1 MRRAVLTFLLPC
13 WVVLPVAADDF
24 HDISGDY
31 LQNTGFDSNY
41 NYKVGDEGNVSQE
54 ILEIDGWTK
63 NISVNYTITGVY
75 QFGTAKTFNGAAVP
89 ANGYDGTANGGCLA
103 LSTGWTQSMLFVQ
116 QVTLPAGKYGLVSAV
131 YNCGTSAVGTSKMG
145 WLPDGGTAVLSKV
158 GEFPTQ
164 TWVTDTVWFE
174 ITAATAGNIQI
185 GYQAGGQGSANSAKI
200 VVDFVKLLRDTPIGK
215 TDVDVW
221 KDKLSPVITE
231 AETLYGDG
239 SGNEAAALKTAI
251 DAAKGAKD
259 DDNATTDAVKASIES
274 LNAAMEAYLWK
285 NPTGDAPTV
294 TTDPRFARGAT
305 MAFARMTATGSGITE
320 QGICWAEN
328 DNPTIDDNRTTKYL
342 ENNGRIYCLDQLLPG
357 TMYYMRAY
365 AITKGRQV
373 GYGDVIK
380 FSTIPK
386 GTIAYTIREGG
397 DADAVKRITAAVK
410 DAVNYW
416 NNLTSISG
424 LTTSV
429 GYNSGVP
436 TAECSYG
443 GWMSVGSNT
452 SYQATGTILHE
463 LLHGVGVIPWA
474 DTEWSRHNLR
484 ASVNNDGYGTGLWLG
499 DRVTEVLRFW
509 DNSTTTQLNGDYQ
522 HMWPYGINGAHE
534 DKGTEVL
541 YIGNGLVCQALGEDG
556 LQHTSKSFARPY
568 YSFSQQDGTKY
579 YLKNESEDGGLLS
592 SYLVPDQT
600 GNLVWRIM
608 SAEEA
613 AANDSAA
620 WNMTFTPGNQYYQLR
635 NAATGRYMSYAS
647 SGANGIKTV
656 AVSGTPTSSEDFQLM
671 KGRVD
676 VKMGSTNTQKRGYW
690 VIHPTSNWTPQCLQA
705 SSDGTTSAA
714 TFSIANSA
722 TAQRWLIL
730 TQEEMTQ
737 TEQYAV
743 SGLKSQIEEALASLK
758 KLMAVQHTE
767 DAAGTDEK
775 ANATI
780 SSVEQASANI
790 KTPYD
795 AQKLMAEVKAAVL
808 DFLNGATPTDIENP
822 FDLTYLLANPGMDAA
837 DGWSTAP
844 TLDYS
849 CGEFYEKT
857 ANMNQTISGLPAG
870 TYQFR
875 ANAFQ
880 RPGDYTAVYEPYN
893 SGTDNV
899 TAYLYAGSDKA
910 KLCNICKD
918 AQSQKLGKGREAEA
932 TTGIYIPDNMEAAAA
947 YFAKGLYENCVTTTL
962 AESGKSLKMGLSIIS
977 APSEYWCIFDNFRLL
992 FFGRMSKD
1000 DVTAI
1005 KTIEKQERKSS
1016 GKVFTL
1022 DGRQVGTGIK
1032 SLDDLPHGIYIVDG
1046 KKIVK

>member
-1 MRRAVLTFLLPC
+1 MRKTILAFLLPC
-13 WVVLPVAADDF
+13 YAVLPVAADDF
-24 HDISGDY
+24 HDISGAY

-75 QFGTAKTFNGAAVP
+75 QFGTAKTFNGVAVP
-89 ANGYDGTANGGCLA
+89 AKGYDGTAGGGCLA
-103 LSTGWTQSMLFVQ
+103 LSTGWTQSMLYEQ

-131 YNCGTSAVGTSKMG
+131 YNCGTSTVGTSKMG
-145 WLPDGGTAVLSKV
+145 WLPDGATAVLSKV
-158 GEFPTQ
+158 GEFPLQ

-174 ITAATAGNIQI
+174 ITAATVGNIQI
-185 GYQAGGQGSANSAKI
+185 GYQAGGQGSGNSAKI

-215 TDVDVW
+215 IDADVW
-221 KDKLSPVITE
+221 KDKLSPVVKE

-251 DAAKGAKD
+251 DAAKAVAA
-259 DDNATTDAVKASIES
+259 DDNATVEGVKESIES

-285 NPTGDAPTV
+285 NPTGDVPTA
-294 TTDPRFARGAT
+294 TTDSRFARGAT
-305 MAFARMTATGSGITE
+305 MAFARMTATGSDIIE

-328 DNPTIDDNRTTKYL
+328 DEPTIDDNRTTKHL
-342 ENNGRIYCLDQLLPG
+342 TNNGKIYRLDQLLPA

-380 FSTIPK
+380 FCTVPK
-386 GTIAYTIREGG
+386 GSISYTIRGG
-397 DADAVKRITAAVK
+397 DDAAAVARITAAVK
-410 DAVNYW
+410 NAVNYW
-416 NNLTSISG
+416 NNLTSIPNF
-424 LTTSV
+424 TTSV
-429 GYNSGVP
+429 GYNSGTP

-443 GWMSVGSNT
+443 GWMSVGAKT
-452 SYQATGTILHE
+452 SYQSTGTILHE

-484 ASVNNDGYGTGLWLG
+484 ASVNGDGYGTGLWLG

-509 DNSTTTQLNGDYQ
+509 DNSATSQLNGDYQ
-522 HMWPYGINGAHE
+522 HMWPYGINGANE
-534 DKGTEVL
+534 DTGSEVL

-556 LQHTSKSFARPY
+556 LQHTSQSFARPY
-568 YSFSQQDGTKY
+568 YSFSQEDGTRY

-600 GNLVWRIM
+600 GNLVWRVM
-608 SAEEA
+608 AADEA
-613 AANDSAA
+613 AKNDSAA
-620 WNMTFTPGNQYYQLR
+620 WSMTFTPGNQYYQLR
-635 NAATGRYMSYAS
+635 NVATGRYMSYAG

-656 AVSGTPTSSEDFQLM
+656 AVNGATTSSEDFQLM

-676 VKMGSTNTQKRGYW
+676 VKMGSANTQKRGYW

-705 SSDGTTSAA
+705 NSNGTTTAA
-714 TFSIANSA
+714 TFNIANSA

-730 TQEEMTQ
+730 TQEEMSQ

-743 SGLKSQIEEALASLK
+743 DGLKSQIDDALATLK
-758 KLMAVQHTE
+758 KLMAVPHTE
-767 DAAGTDEK
+767 DVAGTDDK
-775 ANATI
+775 ANATV

-795 AQKLMAEVKAAVL
+795 AQILMVEVKAAVL
-808 DFLNGATPTDIENP
+808 DFLNGATPTDAENP
-822 FDLTYLLANPGMDAA
+822 FELTYLLANPGMDAT

-844 TLDYS
+844 TLGYS

-857 ANMNQTISGLPAG
+857 ANMNQTLSGLPAG
-870 TYQFR
+870 TYQLR

-880 RPGDYTAVYEPYN
+880 RPGAYAAVYEPYT
-893 SGTDNV
+893 SGTDNI
-899 TAYLYAGSDKA
+899 TGYLFIGSEKV

-918 AQSQKLGKGREAEA
+918 ARPQKLGKGREVEA
-932 TTGIYIPDNMEAAAA
+932 TTGIYIPDNMEAAAT
-947 YFAKGLYENCVTTTL
+947 YFAKGLYENSVTTTL
-962 AESGKSLKMGLSIIS
+962 AESGKSLKMGLSVIS
-977 APSEYWCIFDNFRLL
+977 APSKYWCIFDNFRLL
-992 FFGRMSKD
+992 FFGRMSKE

-1005 KTIEKQERKSS
+1005 KTVEKQERKSS

-1022 DGRQVGTGIK
+1022 DGRQVLTN
-1032 SLDDLPHGIYIVDG
+1032 STNLDNLPHGIYIVDG
-1046 KKIVK
+1046 KKTVK

>member
-1 MRRAVLTFLLPC
+1 MRNSILKLLLPC
-13 WVVLPVAADDF
+13 CAVLPVAADDYY
-24 HDISGDY
+24 DVSGGY
-31 LQNTGFDSNY
+31 LQNTGFDSDY

-54 ILEIDGWTK
+54 ILEVNGWTK

-89 ANGYDGTANGGCLA
+89 ATGYDGTANGGCLA

-116 QVTLPAGKYGLVSAV
+116 QVKLPAGKYGLVTAT
-131 YNCGTSAVGTSKMG
+131 YNCGTSTVGTSKMG

-158 GEFPTQ
+158 SGFPCQ
-164 TWVTDTVWFE
+164 TWVADTVWFE
-174 ITAATAGNIQI
+174 ITDATAGKIQI

-200 VVDFVKLLRDTPIGK
+200 VVDFVKLLRDTPVGK
-215 TDVDVW
+215 IDVDLW
-221 KDKLSPVITE
+221 KEKLSPVIKE

-239 SGNEAAALKTAI
+239 SGNEATSLKTAI
-251 DAAKGAKD
+251 DAAKTTNA
-259 DDNATTDAVKASIES
+259 DDNATIEGVKAAMES

-285 NPTGDAPTV
+285 NPTGDVPTV
-294 TTDPRFARGAT
+294 TTDSRYARGVT
-305 MAFARMTATGSGITE
+305 MAFARMTATGSDIIE

-342 ENNGRIYCLDQLLPG
+342 ENNGKIYRLDQLLPA

-380 FSTIPK
+380 FCTIPK
-386 GTIAYTIREGG
+386 GSISYTIRGG
-397 DADAVKRITAAVK
+397 DDAAAVTRITAAVK
-410 DAVNYW
+410 NAVNYW
-416 NNLTSISG
+416 NNLTSIQNF
-424 LTTSV
+424 TTSV
-429 GYNSGVP
+429 GYNSGTP

-443 GWMSVGSNT
+443 GWMSVGAKT
-452 SYQATGTILHE
+452 SYQSTGTILHE
-463 LLHGVGVIPWA
+463 LLHGVGVIQWA

-484 ASVNNDGYGTGLWLG
+484 ASVNGDGYGTGLWLG

-509 DNSTTTQLNGDYQ
+509 DNSTTSQLNGDYQ
-522 HMWPYGINGAHE
+522 HMWPYGVNGANE
-534 DKGTEVL
+534 DTGSEVL
-541 YIGNGLVCQALGEDG
+541 YIGNSLICQALGEDG
-556 LQHTSKSFARPY
+556 LQHTPQSFARPY
-568 YSFSQQDGTKY
+568 YSFSQKDGTKY

-592 SYLVPDQT
+592 SYLVPDQA
-600 GNLVWRIM
+600 GNLGWRVM
-608 SAEEA
+608 AANEA

-635 NAATGRYMSYAS
+635 NVATGRYMSYAS

-656 AVSGTPTSSEDFQLM
+656 AVSGAPSSSEDFQLM

-676 VKMGSTNTQKRGYW
+676 VKMGSANTQKRGYW

-705 SSDGTTSAA
+705 GSNGTTTAA
-714 TFSIANSA
+714 TFNIANSA
-722 TAQRWLIL
+722 TVQRWLIL
-730 TQEEMTQ
+730 TQEEMSQ

-743 SGLKSQIEEALASLK
+743 EGLKGQIDDALATLK
-758 KLMAVQHTE
+758 KLMAVPHIE
-767 DAAGTDEK
+767 DVDGTDSK
-775 ANATI
+775 ANATV
-780 SSVEQASANI
+780 SSVEQASAGI

-795 AQKLMAEVKAAVL
+795 AQNLMVEVKEAVL
-808 DFLNGATPTDIENP
+808 DFLNGATPADIETP

-844 TLDYS
+844 ALGNS
-849 CGEFYEKT
+849 CGEFYEKA
-857 ANMNQTISGLPAG
+857 ANMNQTVSGLPAG

-880 RPGDYTAVYEPYN
+880 RLGDYTAVYEPYK
-893 SGTDNV
+893 SGTDNI

-910 KLCNICKD
+910 KVCNICKD
-918 AQSQKLGKGREAEA
+918 AQSKKLGKGREVEA
-932 TTGIYIPDNMEAAAA
+932 STGVYIPDNMEATAA
-947 YFAKGLYENCVTTTL
+947 YFAKGLYENGVTTTL
-962 AESGKSLKMGLSIIS
+962 AESGTSLKVGLAVTA
-977 APSEYWCIFDNFRLL
+977 APSKYWCIFDNFRLL
-992 FFGRMSKD
+992 FFGRMSKE

-1005 KTIEKQERKSS
+1005 KTIEKQERKQS

-1022 DGRQVGTGIK
+1022 DGRQVGSGIQ

>member
-1 MRRAVLTFLLPC
+1 MRKSILKLLLPC
-13 WVVLPVAADDF
+13 CAVLPVAANDYYDV
-24 HDISGDY
+24 SGGY
-31 LQNTGFDSNY
+31 LQNTGFDSDY

-54 ILEIDGWTK
+54 ILEVNGWTK

-89 ANGYDGTANGGCLA
+89 ATGYDGTANGGCLA

-116 QVTLPAGKYGLVSAV
+116 QVKLPAGKYGLVTAT
-131 YNCGTSAVGTSKMG
+131 YNCGTSTVGTSKMG

-158 GEFPTQ
+158 SGFPCQ
-164 TWVTDTVWFE
+164 TWVADTVWFE
-174 ITAATAGNIQI
+174 ITDATAGKIQI

-215 TDVDVW
+215 ADVDVW
-221 KDKLSPVITE
+221 KEKLSSVITE
-231 AETLYGDG
+231 SWTLYGDG

-251 DAAKGAKD
+251 DAARAVETD
-259 DDNATTDAVKASIES
+259 VNATIEGVKAAMES

-285 NPTGDAPTV
+285 NPTGDVPTV
-294 TTDPRFARGAT
+294 TTDSRYARGAT
-305 MAFARMTATGSGITE
+305 MAFARMTATGSDIIE

-328 DNPTIDDNRTTKYL
+328 DNPTIDDNRTTNYL
-342 ENNGRIYCLDQLLPG
+342 ENNGKIYRLDQLLPA

-380 FSTIPK
+380 FCTVPK
-386 GTIAYTIREGG
+386 GTIGYTIREGG

-410 DAVNYW
+410 NAVNYW
-416 NNLTSISG
+416 NNLTSIQNF
-424 LTTSV
+424 TTSV
-429 GYNSGVP
+429 GYNSGTP

-463 LLHGVGVIPWA
+463 LLHGVGVIQWA

-484 ASVNNDGYGTGLWLG
+484 ASVNSDGYGTGLWLG

-509 DNSTTTQLNGDYQ
+509 DNSTTTQLSGDYQ

-534 DKGTEVL
+534 DSGTEVL

-556 LQHTSKSFARPY
+556 LQHTSQSFAKPY
-568 YSFSQQDGTKY
+568 YSFNQQDGTKY

-592 SYLVPDQT
+592 SYLVADRS
-600 GNLVWRIM
+600 GNLVWRVM
-608 SAEEA
+608 SADEA
-613 AANDSAA
+613 LANDSAA
-620 WNMTFTPGNQYYQLR
+620 WNISFTPVNQYYQLR
-635 NAATGRYMSYAS
+635 NVATDRYMSYAG
-647 SGANGIKTV
+647 SGSNGIKTV
-656 AVSGTPTSSEDFQLM
+656 AVSGTPASGEDFQLM
-671 KGRVD
+671 KGRAD
-676 VKMGSTNTQKRGYW
+676 VKMGSANTQKRGYW
-690 VIHPTSNWTPQCLQA
+690 MVHPASNWTPQCLQA
-705 SSDGTTSAA
+705 STDGTTTAA
-714 TFSIANSA
+714 TFNIAGSA
-722 TAQRWLIL
+722 AAQRWLIL
-730 TQEEMTQ
+730 TQEEMADV
-737 TEQYAV
+737 EKCAV
-743 SGLKSQIEEALASLK
+743 SGLKNQIDDALATLK
-758 KLMAVQHTE
+758 KLMAVPHIE
-767 DAAGTDEK
+767 DVAGTDSK

-780 SSVEQASANI
+780 SSVEQASAGI
-790 KTPYD
+790 KSPYD
-795 AQKLMAEVKAAVL
+795 AQNLMVEVKEAVL
-808 DFLNGATPTDIENP
+808 NFLNGATPTDKENP

-844 TLDYS
+844 TLGNS
-849 CGEFYEKT
+849 CGEFYEKS
-857 ANMNQTISGLPAG
+857 ANMNQTVSGLPAG

-880 RPGDYTAVYEPYN
+880 RLGDYTAVYEPYK
-893 SGTDNV
+893 SGTDNI

-910 KLCNICKD
+910 KVCNICKD
-918 AQSQKLGKGREAEA
+918 AQSQKLGKGREVEA
-932 TTGIYIPDNMEAAAA
+932 STGVYIPDNMEAASA
-947 YFAKGLYENCVTTTL
+947 YFAKGLYESGVTTTL
-962 AESGKSLKMGLSIIS
+962 AESGTSLKVGLAVTA
-977 APSEYWCIFDNFRLL
+977 APSKYWCIFDNFRLL
-992 FFGRMSKD
+992 FFGRMSKE

-1005 KTIEKQERKSS
+1005 KTIEKHERKPS

-1022 DGRQVGTGIK
+1022 DGRQVGSTIQ
-1032 SLDDLPHGIYIVDG
+1032 SLDNLPHGIYIVEG

>member
-1 MRRAVLTFLLPC
+1 MRKTILALLLPC
-13 WVVLPVAADDF
+13 CAVLPVPADDY

-41 NYKVGDEGNVSQE
+41 NYKVGDEGNVAQE

-75 QFGTAKTFNGAAVP
+75 QFGTAKTFNGVAVP
-89 ANGYDGTANGGCLA
+89 AKGYDGTANGGCLA
-103 LSTGWTQSMLFVQ
+103 LSTGWTQSMLYAQ

-131 YNCGTSAVGTSKMG
+131 YNCGTSTVGTSKMG
-145 WLPDGGTAVLSKV
+145 WVPTKGSSVLSKV
-158 GEFPTQ
+158 SEFPLQ

-174 ITAATAGNIQI
+174 ITASTTGNIQI
-185 GYQAGGQGSANSAKI
+185 GYQAGGQGSNNSAKI

-215 TDVDVW
+215 VDVDMW
-221 KDKLSPVITE
+221 KEKLSPVITE

-251 DAAKGAKD
+251 DAAKATNA
-259 DDNATTDAVKASIES
+259 DDNATIDGVKAAIES

-285 NPTGDAPTV
+285 NPTGDVPTV
-294 TTDPRFARGAT
+294 TTDSRFARGAT
-305 MAFARMTATGSGITE
+305 MAFARMTVSGKDIVE

-328 DNPTIDDNRTTKYL
+328 DDPTIDDNRTTKYL
-342 ENNGRIYCLDQLLPG
+342 ENNGKIYRLDQLLPG

-380 FSTIPK
+380 FSTVPK
-386 GTIAYTIREGG
+386 GSISYTIRGG
-397 DADAVKRITAAVK
+397 DDAEAVARITAAVK
-410 DAVNYW
+410 NAVNYW
-416 NNLTSISG
+416 NNLTSIPNF
-424 LTTSV
+424 TTSV
-429 GYNSGVP
+429 GYNSGTR

-443 GWMSVGSNT
+443 GWMSVGANK

-484 ASVNNDGYGTGLWLG
+484 ASVNSDGYGTGLWLG

-509 DNSTTTQLNGDYQ
+509 DNSTTSQLSGDYQ
-522 HMWPYGINGAHE
+522 HMWPYGINGANE
-534 DKGTEVL
+534 DTGKEVL
-541 YIGNGLVCQALGEDG
+541 YIGNGLICQALGEDG
-556 LQHTSKSFARPY
+556 LQHTSQSFARPY
-568 YSFSQQDGTKY
+568 YSFNQENDTKY
-579 YLKNESEDGGLLS
+579 YLKNESENGGLLS
-592 SYLVPDQT
+592 SYLVTDSK
-600 GNLVWRIM
+600 GNLVWRVM
-608 SAEEA
+608 AADEA
-613 AANDSAA
+613 AKNDSAA
-620 WNMTFTPGNQYYQLR
+620 WNMTFTTSNQYYQLR
-635 NAATGRYMSYAS
+635 NVATGRYMSYAG

-656 AVSGTPTSSEDFQLM
+656 EANGATTSSEDFQLM

-690 VIHPTSNWTPQCLQA
+690 IIHPTSNWTPQCLQA
-705 SSDGTTSAA
+705 SSDGTTTAA
-714 TFSIANSA
+714 TFSIANGA

-730 TQEEMTQ
+730 TQDEMTQ
-737 TEQYAV
+737 TEQFAV
-743 SGLKSQIEEALASLK
+743 DGLKSQINDALATLK
-758 KLMAVQHTE
+758 KLIAVPHTE
-767 DAAGTDEK
+767 DVAGTDEK
-775 ANATI
+775 TNATI
-780 SSVEQASANI
+780 SSVEQSAENI

-795 AQKLMAEVKAAVL
+795 AQKLMVEVKQAVL
-808 DFLNGATPTDIENP
+808 DFLNGATPTDVEKP

-844 TLDYS
+844 TLSNS
-849 CGEFYEKT
+849 CGEFYQKT
-857 ANMNQTISGLPAG
+857 ANMNQTVSNLPAG

-880 RPGDYTAVYEPYN
+880 RPGAYSAVYEPYKN
-893 SGTDNV
+893 GTDNV
-899 TAYLYAGSDKA
+899 TAYLYAGSEKV

-918 AQSQKLGKGREAEA
+918 AQSQKLGKGNEVEVA
-932 TTGIYIPDNMEAAAA
+932 TGLYVPDNMTAAAA
-947 YFAKGLYENCVTTTL
+947 YLDKGLYENSVTTTL
-962 AESGKSLKMGLSIIS
+962 AESGKSLKMGLSITS
-977 APSEYWCIFDNFRLL
+977 APSGYWCIFDNFRLL
-992 FFGRMSKD
+992 FFGRMSKE

-1005 KTIEKQERKSS
+1005 KTVTKQERKSS

-1022 DGRQVGTGIK
+1022 DGRQVSSNSTG
-1032 SLDDLPHGIYIVDG
+1032 LDNLPHGIYIVDG

>member
-1 MRRAVLTFLLPC
+1 MRKTILTFLLTC
-13 WVVLPVAADDF
+13 CAVLPVAADDY

-41 NYKVGDEGNVSQE
+41 DYKVGDEGNVAQE

-75 QFGTAKTFNGAAVP
+75 QFGTAKTFNGVAVP
-89 ANGYDGTANGGCLA
+89 ATGYDGTANGGCLA
-103 LSTGWTQSMLFVQ
+103 LSTGWTQSMLYEQ

-131 YNCGTSAVGTSKMG
+131 YNCGTSTVGTSKMG
-145 WLPDGGTAVLSKV
+145 WLPDRGTAILSKV
-158 GEFPTQ
+158 SEFPTQ

-185 GYQAGGQGSANSAKI
+185 GYQAGGQGSGNSAKI
-200 VVDFVKLLRDTPIGK
+200 VVDFIKLLRDTPIGK
-215 TDVDVW
+215 VDVDMW

-231 AETLYGDG
+231 AESLYGNG
-239 SGNEAAALKTAI
+239 SGNDAVALKTAI
-251 DAAKGAKD
+251 DAAKATKA
-259 DDNATTDAVKASIES
+259 DDNASIEGVKAAIES
-274 LNAAMEAYLWK
+274 LNSAMEAYLWK
-285 NPTGDAPTV
+285 NPTGDVPTV
-294 TTDPRFARGAT
+294 TTDSRFARGAT
-305 MAFARMTATGSGITE
+305 MAFARMTATGSDIVE

-328 DNPTIDDNRTTKYL
+328 DTPTIDDNRTTKYL
-342 ENNGRIYCLDQLLPG
+342 DNNGKIYRLEQLLPA

-380 FSTIPK
+380 FSTVPMGKIS
-386 GTIAYTIREGG
+386 YTIRSGG
-397 DADAVKRITAAVK
+397 DADALTRITAAVK
-410 DAVNYW
+410 NAVNYW
-416 NNLTSISG
+416 NNLTSIPDF
-424 LTTSV
+424 TTSV

-452 SYQATGTILHE
+452 SYQSTGTILHE

-484 ASVNNDGYGTGLWLG
+484 ASVNSDGYGTGLWLG

-509 DNSTTTQLNGDYQ
+509 DNSDSEQLSGDYQ

-534 DKGTEVL
+534 DTGTEAL

-568 YSFSQQDGTKY
+568 YSFSQEDGTKY

-592 SYLVPDQT
+592 SYLVADQT
-600 GNLVWRIM
+600 GSLVWRVM

-620 WNMTFTPGNQYYQLR
+620 WNMTFTPGNQYYQLC
-635 NAATGRYMSYAS
+635 NVATGRYMSYAS
-647 SGANGIKTV
+647 SGTNGIK
-656 AVSGTPTSSEDFQLM
+656 AVEVNGATTSSEDFQLM

-676 VKMGSTNTQKRGYW
+676 VKMGSANTQKRGYW
-690 VIHPTSNWTPQCLQA
+690 LIHPTSNWTPQCLQA
-705 SSDGTTSAA
+705 SADGATAA
-714 TFSIANSA
+714 TTFNIANSA

-743 SGLKSQIEEALASLK
+743 NGLKVQIDEALASLK
-758 KLMAVQHTE
+758 KLMAVQHIE
-767 DAAGTDEK
+767 DVAGTDEK

-780 SSVEQASANI
+780 SSVEQASDNI

-795 AQKLMAEVKAAVL
+795 AQKLMVEVKNAVL

-822 FDLTYLLANPGMDAA
+822 FDLTYLLANPGMDAT
-837 DGWSTAP
+837 DGWSTVP
-844 TLDYS
+844 TLGNS

-870 TYQFR
+870 TYKFC

-880 RPGDYTAVYEPYN
+880 RPGAYTAVYEPYE
-893 SGTDNV
+893 SGSDIITG
-899 TAYLYAGSDKA
+899 YLYAGSDKV

-918 AQSQKLGKGREAEA
+918 AQSQKIGKGREVEA
-932 TTGIYIPDNMEAAAA
+932 TTGLYVPDNMEAAAA
-947 YFAKGLYENCVTTTL
+947 YFAKGLYENGIVTTLT
-962 AESGKSLKMGLSIIS
+962 ESGKSLKMGLSVIS
-977 APSEYWCIFDNFRLL
+977 APSKYWCIFDNFRLL
-992 FFGRMSKD
+992 FYGRMSKD

-1005 KTIEKQERKSS
+1005 KTTTKQERKSL

-1022 DGRQVGTGIK
+1022 DGQQVHSTN
-1032 SLDDLPHGIYIVDG
+1032 LDNLPHGIYIVDG